1 LVTMVALCHFMV
13 AHLRVVHQH
22 RDDGDLRTGR
32 LRLGQAETT
41 FDGHQA
47 TAAWSM
53 MLKQG
58 GKELERVATVTM
70 VPSSNGLGVT
80 VANIYGATPAKPVHF
95 TFNRSQ

>member
-1 LVTMVALCHFMV
+1 MTANCEPVDC
-13 AHLRVVHQH
+13 
-22 RDDGDLRTGR
+22 DWGR
-32 LRLGQAETT
+32 QRTT

-58 GKELERVATVTM
+58 RKELERVATVTM
-70 VPSSNGLGVT
+70 APSSNGLGVT